1 MDYSIEN
8 KLKNE
13 CYSIALSFYQLL
25 KSAAEDYNRD
35 YFDESRSYEGSFS
48 KYKEEFTEVF
58 EDVEKKRQSLSDE
71 TLYNVPIKDIL
82 ETLESHGFI
91 FDKNILTEY
100 GSKFKN
106 WDYMDEFTFYY
117 YYLKDCDM
125 YYLADSLF
133 HKENFKNMNSI
144 YRFLKSLA
152 ENIFNRCCEIS
163 EGREVNELNEIIQIF
178 KEVLNKFNDLDK
190 TIKMNS
196 DTVFY
201 GQPLKIILNDLRK
214 LGLIVDKN
222 SVGFEAS
229 TGEIIDIYEH
239 IEKII
244 ETTEDFLNDFKNWFT
259 QPLHKECQKSID
271 EEVKKEILCEHMP
284 ALYKILL

>member
-13 CYSIALSFYQLL
+13 CYSIALSFYDLL
-25 KSAAEDYNRD
+25 KSAAKDYNGD
-35 YFDESRSYEGSFS
+35 YLNELNEYKGLFS
-48 KYKEEFTEVF
+48 TYVEEFTEVF
-58 EDVEKKRQSLSDE
+58 EDVEEKRRSLSDE
-71 TLYNVPIKDIL
+71 TLYNVSIKDIL
-82 ETLESHGFI
+82 KTLESRGFI

-100 GSKFKN
+100 GREFKIC
-106 WDYMDEFTFYY
+106 DYLDEFTFYY
-117 YYLKDCDM
+117 YLEDCDM
-125 YYLADSLF
+125 SYLVDRLF
-133 HKENFKNMNSI
+133 HEENFKNMNSI

-152 ENIFNRCCEIS
+152 ENIFNRCCEIA
-163 EGREVNELNEIIQIF
+163 EGRETDDLNETIQIF
-178 KEVLNKFNDLDK
+178 TEVLNKFNDLDK
-190 TIKMNS
+190 NIEMNS
-196 DTVFY
+196 ETVFY

-229 TGEIIDIYEH
+229 TGKIIGIYGH
-239 IEKII
+239 IENII
-244 ETTEDFLNDFKNWFT
+244 GITEDFLNYFKRWYT
-259 QPLHKECQKSID
+259 QPLYKECQKSID

>member
-1 MDYSIEN
+1 MNDYKEKIIWD
-8 KLKNE
+8 E
-13 CYSIALSFYQLL
+13 CYSAASDFYDLL
-25 KSAAEDYNRD
+25 ESAAEDYNENYLEELRG
-35 YFDESRSYEGSFS
+35 YEGSFS
-48 KYKEEFTEVF
+48 IYKEEFTEVF
-58 EDVEKKRQSLSDE
+58 KDVEKKRQSLSDE

-91 FDKNILTEY
+91 FDKNILIEY
-100 GSKFKN
+100 GSKLKN
-106 WDYMDEFTFYY
+106 WDYVDEFTFYC
-117 YYLKDCDM
+117 YLEDCDM
-125 YYLADSLF
+125 SYLVDRLF

-152 ENIFNRCCEIS
+152 NHVFKRCCEIYY
-163 EGREVNELNEIIQIF
+163 GRETNELNETIQIF
-178 KEVLNKFNDLDK
+178 KEVLNKFNDLGK
-190 TIKMNS
+190 NIEMNS
-196 DTVFY
+196 ETVFY

-244 ETTEDFLNDFKNWFT
+244 ETTEDFLNEFKERFT
-259 QPLHKECQKSID
+259 QPLHKEAQKSLD
-271 EEVKKEILCEHMP
+271 KEVKKEILCDHMP
-284 ALYKILL
+284 SLYKIMC